1 MFCKWCGM
9 HIPAG
14 TTKCQNCNR
23 EQEAL
28 SNGNIFEQIGIDNKV
43 NTAAYGS
50 QMGAP
55 SNARNQVQKEVV
67 KYIETDCT
75 CRKCGRHLTNHM
87 YYALIVMREKKQI
100 RKKRLLYG
108 SDELL
113 H

>member
-43 NTAAYGS
+43 NTTVNNRS
-50 QMGAP
+50 
-55 SNARNQVQKEVV
+55 V
-67 KYIETDCT
+67 KDTTIFN
-75 CRKCGRHLTNHM
+75 KRHSSLRRV
-87 YYALIVMREKKQI
+87 AGQ
-100 RKKRLLYG
+100 
-108 SDELL
+108 
-113 H
+113 

>member
-75 CRKCGRHLTNHM
+75 CRKCGRHLTNQHVLCANC
-87 YYALIVMREKKQI
+87 YAGEKANQ
-100 RKKRLLYG
+100 KKRLLYG